1 MYCVNKHKHSFQEH
15 TGDDDEGVGMA
26 SIEVTLD
33 LVIETMSTAG
43 EGFFPVCVYTIL
55 YSRWPLLK
63 FGRF

>member
-43 EGFFPVCVYTIL
+43 EGFFLYVCTL
-55 YSRWPLLK
+55 YYIADGLC
-63 FGRF
+63 